1 MPREHEDYRNNIE
14 QLNRLFPDKEM
25 LTAADAMKVWGVT
38 SVNTIKKY
46 VPFTERRVSNATL
59 ARCMCGRRP

>member
-1 MPREHEDYRNNIE
+1 MPREHEDYRNNLE

-25 LTAADAMKVWGVT
+25 LTAGDAMKVWGVT

-46 VPFTERRVSNATL
+46 VPFTERRVSKATL
-59 ARCMCGRRP
+59 ARCMSGRRP

>member
-1 MPREHEDYRNNIE
+1 MPREHEDYRNNLE

-25 LTAADAMKVWGVT
+25 LTAADAMKVWGVS

-46 VPFTERRVSNATL
+46 VPFTEHRVSKATL